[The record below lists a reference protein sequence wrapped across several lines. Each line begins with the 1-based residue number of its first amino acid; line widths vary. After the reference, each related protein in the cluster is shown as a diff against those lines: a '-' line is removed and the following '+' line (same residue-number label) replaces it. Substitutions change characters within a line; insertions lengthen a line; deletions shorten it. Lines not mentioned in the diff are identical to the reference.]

1 MKPTIAIIGGTG
13 LEDPEICSE
22 KREISV
28 PTTPW
33 GDSATIYEAK
43 ILGTPV
49 YVLARHGKF
58 HDKTPTQGNFKQLNS
73 FTCGWSL

>member
-58 HDKTPTQGNFKQLNS
+58 HDKTPTKGNFKQINCY
-73 FTCGWSL
+73 TCC